1 MTSTPPSV
9 PPTAS
14 PPASNPPR
22 GRWSRLWRHA
32 CCDEADARRLLP
44 ADAQQRLADHVR
56 LSEAR
61 HDAEIR
67 VCVEASLPLAEVW
80 RGVQARERAL
90 DAFAQLRVWDTERNN
105 GVLIYLLLADH
116 AIEIVADRG
125 LRHAVAAADW
135 QRIAQVLGE
144 ALSAAHPEE
153 GLHQAIDAVS
163 ALLDEHFPPDP
174 HWPVNNELPDRPV
187 VR

>member
-1 MTSTPPSV
+1 MTPAPQRPATGPAQASKPPM
-9 PPTAS
+9 
-14 PPASNPPR
+14 
-22 GRWSRLWRHA
+22 GRWTRLWRHA
-32 CCDEADARRLLP
+32 WCDEADARRLLP

-61 HDAEIR
+61 HGGEIR
-67 VCVEASLPLAEVW
+67 VCVEASLPLGDVW

-90 DAFAQLRVWDTERNN
+90 EAFAQLRVWDTERNN

-125 LRHAVAAADW
+125 LRHAVPAAEW
-135 QRIAQVLGE
+135 QRIVQVLGE

-163 ALLDEHFPPDP
+163 ALLDQHYPADP
-174 HWPVNNELPDRPV
+174 QWPAANELPDAPV
-187 VR
+187 MR